1 MLYTLHPNMFLLNLT
16 ATAITADGLMALH
29 PNMFLLNRRAGLKII
44 PAVGCFTSQYVSI
57 KSAHCHSYYLHIP
70 PLHPNMFLL
79 NHSFQHATTHS

>member
-1 MLYTLHPNMFLLNLT
+1 MFLLNLYYIKKKRG
-16 ATAITADGLMALH
+16 AIHFTSQYVSIKSDGNGNNGGWADG
-29 PNMFLLNRRAGLKII
+29 
-44 PAVGCFTSQYVSI
+44 FTSQYVSI